1 MTSKSCVR
9 ESFWWRHKSLPVSG
23 TKDTSTS
30 KLLQRAYAAFNARD
44 IDGAL
49 ATMNPDVVWPNG
61 MEGGT
66 VHGHEGVR
74 AYWTR
79 QWGMIDPHVE
89 PVRIEAHTAGRVV
102 VDVHQVVR
110 DRAGHVVKD
119 EMVQHVYLVE
129 GGLIRSME
137 IRKFSGSRS

>member
-1 MTSKSCVR
+1 M
-9 ESFWWRHKSLPVSG
+9 PVSDS
-23 TKDTSTS
+23 KANSAST
-30 KLLQRAYAAFNARD
+30 LLQRAYATFNARD

-49 ATMNPDVVWPNG
+49 ATMGPDVVWPNG

-89 PVRIEAHTAGRVV
+89 PKTFDVDSAGRIIVG
-102 VDVHQVVR
+102 VHQVVR
-110 DRAGHVVKD
+110 DLSGKLLVDR
-119 EMVQHVYLVE
+119 MVQHVYTLKD
-129 GGLIRSME
+129 GLIQNMD
-137 IRKFSGSRS
+137 IRE

>member
-30 KLLQRAYAAFNARD
+30 KLLQKAYAAFNARD
-44 IDGAL
+44 LDGAL

-89 PVRIEAHTAGRVV
+89 PVGFREDEDKRIAVS
-102 VDVHQVVR
+102 VHQVVR
-110 DRAGHVVKD
+110 DLSGNVLLDR
-119 EMVQHVYLVE
+119 MVEHVYTLRD
-129 GGLIRSME
+129 GLIRSMD
-137 IRKFSGSRS
+137 IRE

>member
-1 MTSKSCVR
+1 
-9 ESFWWRHKSLPVSG
+9 LPVSG
-23 TKDTSTS
+23 SKDASAS

-49 ATMNPDVVWPNG
+49 TTMRSDVVWPNG

-79 QWGMIDPHVE
+79 QWGRIDPHVD
-89 PVRIEAHTAGRVV
+89 PVSFTEDESGRIV

-110 DRAGHVVKD
+110 DLRGKQLLD
-119 EMVQHVYLVE
+119 RMVQHVYTLND
-129 GGLIRSME
+129 GLIQSMD
-137 IRKFSGSRS
+137 IRE